1 MLETLKKPTVAISAP
16 RPETQTGAAGP
27 DRRSLR
33 AFLGQVWAIVSKDIR
48 AELRGKEMASATW
61 VFALLVLVVFNF
73 AFDLEREE
81 MGPAGPGMLWVA
93 IVLAGMLGLNH
104 VFAREREQSC
114 LEGLLLCPV
123 DRSVIYFGKLAGALI
138 FTLALEVAVLPVFA
152 VFTNL
157 PVFTPGP
164 LLVLLLGTVGFVAVG
179 TLFAAIAVNART
191 REVLLPILLLP
202 VATPVLVS
210 AVNATGLSFDGEP
223 WSELAPWLGIL
234 AAFDAIYLVLS
245 PWLFD
250 QVVQELGPE

>member
-1 MLETLKKPTVAISAP
+1 MLETLKKPTVATSLP
-16 RPETQTGAAGP
+16 RPEAQRRFGDP
-27 DRRSLR
+27 DGRSLR
-33 AFLGQVWAIVSKDIR
+33 AFLRQVWAIVNKDIR
-48 AELRGKEMASATW
+48 AELRSKEVAGATW

-104 VFAREREQSC
+104 VFAKEREQSC
-114 LEGLLLCPV
+114 LEGLILCPV

-152 VFTNL
+152 VFTSL
-157 PVFTPGP
+157 PIFTPAP

-179 TLFAAIAVNART
+179 TLFAAIVANART

-202 VATPVLVS
+202 VVTPVLVS

-223 WSELAPWLGIL
+223 WSKLAPWLGIL

-250 QVVQELGPE
+250 QVVQELGSE

>member
-1 MLETLKKPTVAISAP
+1 MLETSKKPTVAISAP
-16 RPETQTGAAGP
+16 PPETLARQVGP
-27 DRRSLR
+27 DGQSLR
-33 AFLGQVWAIVSKDIR
+33 VFLGQVWAVVDKDIR
-48 AELRGKEMASATW
+48 AELRSKEPPSAPW
-61 VFALLVLVVFNF
+61 VFALLVLVIFNF

-104 VFAREREQSC
+104 VFAKEREQSC

-123 DRSVIYFGKLAGALI
+123 DRGVIYFGKLLGALI

-179 TLFAAIAVNART
+179 TLFAAIAANTRT
-191 REVLLPILLLP
+191 REVLLPVLLLP
-202 VATPVLVS
+202 VVTPVLVS
-210 AVNATGLSFDGEP
+210 AANATGLSFDGEP

-245 PWLFD
+245 PWLFE
-250 QVVQELGPE
+250 QVAQELGP

>member
-1 MLETLKKPTVAISAP
+1 MLETLKKPTAGTSAP
-16 RPETQTGAAGP
+16 RPETRTPAGGSDP
-27 DRRSLR
+27 GSLR
-33 AFLGQVWAIVSKDIR
+33 AFLGQVRAIVEKDIR
-48 AELRGKEMASATW
+48 AELRSKEMASATW
-61 VFALLVLVVFNF
+61 VFALLVLVIFNF

-104 VFAREREQSC
+104 VFAKEREQSC

-123 DRSVIYFGKLAGALI
+123 DRSVIYFGKLLGALI

-179 TLFAAIAVNART
+179 TLFAAIAANTRT
-191 REVLLPILLLP
+191 REVLLPVLLLP
-202 VATPVLVS
+202 VVTPVLVS

-245 PWLFD
+245 PWLFE
-250 QVVQELGPE
+250 QVVQEMGP

>member
-16 RPETQTGAAGP
+16 RPEAQA
-27 DRRSLR
+27 REVSLR
-33 AFLGQVWAIVSKDIR
+33 VLLGQVWAIVRKDVR
-48 AELRGKEMASATW
+48 AELRSKEVMAATW

-81 MGPAGPGMLWVA
+81 IGPAGPGMLWVA

-114 LEGLLLCPV
+114 LDGLLLCPV
-123 DRSVIYFGKLAGALI
+123 DRSVIYFGKLAGALV
-138 FTLALEVAVLPVFA
+138 FTIALEVAVLPVFA
-152 VFTNL
+152 LFTSL
-157 PVFTPGP
+157 PVFMPGP

-179 TLFAAIAVNART
+179 TLFAAIAANART
-191 REVLLPILLLP
+191 REVLLPVLLLP

-210 AVNATGLSFDGEP
+210 AVNATGLSFDGKP

-234 AAFDAIYLVLS
+234 AAFDAIYLVLG
-245 PWLFD
+245 PWLFG
-250 QVVQELGPE
+250 QVVQEMGPE

>member
-1 MLETLKKPTVAISAP
+1 MLETLKKPTVGTSAP
-16 RPETQTGAAGP
+16 SPEKQTRRVDP
-27 DRRSLR
+27 DGSGFR
-33 AFLGQVWAIVSKDIR
+33 AFLSQVWAIASKDIR
-48 AELRGKEMASATW
+48 AELRGKQVISATW

-104 VFAREREQSC
+104 VFAKEREQSC

-157 PVFTPGP
+157 PVFTPAP
-164 LLVLLLGTVGFVAVG
+164 LLALLLGTAGFVAVG
-179 TLFAAIAVNART
+179 TLFAAIAANSRT

-202 VATPVLVS
+202 VVAPVLVS
-210 AVNATGLSFDGEP
+210 AVNVTGLSFDGKP

-245 PWLFD
+245 PWLFA
-250 QVVQELGPE
+250 QVAQGLGPE